1 MSAVADV
8 LRDMDLATLRQD
20 LPEAVES
27 LNGLL
32 SRLKNGRATNLTVNA
47 YHEISQAKSLLEGLL
62 NNVRKGNHV

>member
-8 LRDMDLATLRQD
+8 LRDMDLSTLRQE
-20 LPEAVES
+20 LPEAVER

-47 YHEISQAKSLLEGLL
+47 YREISEAKTLLEGLL
-62 NNVRKGNHV
+62 HNVRKANQ